1 MEVRLSKP
9 RRGLFLSASAAAALI
24 IGLAG
29 NGSARAQAA
38 PPDVVKLPSGLNLG
52 GSSFYDGFGR
62 TTPGWLYL
70 NFARWN
76 HYTSIKDD
84 HGHSSPAFQD
94 PRIDTFSNL
103 FHVVYFTPYGG
114 SKGLV
119 TFEALMP
126 IVGFDT
132 RFNPSGAVLKDN
144 GLGVGDLTFGVDY
157 QARPVHSHSGSV
169 FTWRA
174 GLDFVAPTGSFDAR
188 RDLNQGSGFWSITP
202 YLAMTLLPAPKWEV
216 STRLNYDYNFKTSL
230 GGDPPPI
237 PGFTFRNG
245 QAGQAA
251 WIIFASSYEV
261 AEGIRPGINGYY
273 LRQVND
279 DRANGAS
286 VPHSRA
292 EEFFLGPGLS
302 WQRSRKSVMNLQPL
316 PADYREE
323 RRLWTRLQHPEHRSV
338 LRRLLASSDAGI
350 VVDAISLACARGGRM
365 PRPFG
370 RLGAI
375 VRRRG

>member
-1 MEVRLSKP
+1 MAVRVRTLW
-9 RRGLFLSASAAAALI
+9 RDILLAASAAAALNV
-24 IGLAG
+24 GLAG
-29 NGSARAQAA
+29 SVRAQAA

-52 GSSFYDGFGR
+52 GSSFYDAFGR

-70 NFARWN
+70 NFVRWN
-76 HYTSIKDD
+76 HLTSIKDD
-84 HGHSSPAFQD
+84 QGHGSPAFQD

-114 SKGLV
+114 PKGLV
-119 TFEALMP
+119 TVEALAP

-132 RFNPSGAVLKDN
+132 RFSAPGVVLKDN

-157 QARPVHSHSGSV
+157 QAFPTHLKSGAL

-174 GLDFVAPTGSFDAR
+174 GLDFIAPTGSFDSR
-188 RDLNQGSGFWSITP
+188 RDLNQGSGFWSVTP

-216 STRLNYDYNFKTSL
+216 SARLNYDYNFKTSR
-230 GGDPPPI
+230 GSNPPPI

-261 AEGIRPGINGYY
+261 ANGIRPGINGYY
-273 LRQVND
+273 LRQLDD
-279 DRANGAS
+279 DRTNGVS

-292 EEFFLGPGLS
+292 EEFYLGPGLS
-302 WQRSRKSVMNLQPL
+302 WQVSRKSAMNFNLYL
-316 PADYREE
+316 PV
-323 RRLWTRLQHPEHRSV
+323 SV
-338 LRRLLASSDAGI
+338 KNAPSGPGLNIQNI
-350 VVDAISLACARGGRM
+350 VQ
-365 PRPFG
+365 F
-370 RLGAI
+370 
-375 VRRRG
+375 